1 MKGIGENLGRG
12 DGMIS
17 LPPIVMAYLNMFF
30 DINRTALLLL
40 YIEDF
45 NPGLGWGRYPQQG
58 LEHCFPI
65 LIFSCIASCKGI
77 QGSPGL

>member
-45 NPGLGWGRYPQQG
+45 NPGGGVG
-58 LEHCFPI
+58 GDI
-65 LIFSCIASCKGI
+65 LNRDLNTVF
-77 QGSPGL
+77 LF

>member
-1 MKGIGENLGRG
+1 MKIFALEWDKPIKTGSVMKGIGENLGRG

-17 LPPIVMAYLNMFF
+17 LPPIVMAYLNLFF

-45 NPGLGWGRYPQQG
+45 NPGVGLGD
-58 LEHCFPI
+58 LNTVF
-65 LIFSCIASCKGI
+65 LF
-77 QGSPGL
+77 

>member
-45 NPGLGWGRYPQQG
+45 NPGVGLGEISSIGTWT
-58 LEHCFPI
+58 L
-65 LIFSCIASCKGI
+65 FSYFD
-77 QGSPGL
+77 LFLYRLM

>member
-17 LPPIVMAYLNMFF
+17 LPPIVMAYLNLFF

-45 NPGLGWGRYPQQG
+45 NPGVGLGEISSTGTWTLLSYFDLFLYR
-58 LEHCFPI
+58 LM
-65 LIFSCIASCKGI
+65 
-77 QGSPGL
+77 